1 MTEATIRGSGAR
13 ASGRIPGWARSVVYL
28 GRREVRISI
37 RTPAY
42 LLPNLIMPVI
52 FFFILVGSLSLL
64 AQEADFDYRSFVLPV
79 SVIFAVTGGSAGLN
93 MVADI
98 ESGYFDKLLLTPTHR
113 FALLVGAMGADFLRI
128 VLQGSIIVGVGVLA
142 GATIETGL
150 PGALAMVGIASIW
163 GLAYSAIGF
172 AIALKSGNSQ
182 VVGSMWVFQFPFLFL
197 APTFAPMVLLEG
209 WLRTAATY
217 NPMTYLL
224 QGLRAF
230 TMEGWDTGKIL
241 IALAVALAFGLVTL
255 TLAFRALLSR
265 IR

>member
-1 MTEATIRGSGAR
+1 MRETTIDRSPAPAT
-13 ASGRIPGWARSVVYL
+13 GRIATWVRSVLYL

-42 LLPNLIMPVI
+42 LLPNLIMPVV

-98 ESGYFDKLLLTPTHR
+98 ESGYFDKLLLTPTSR

-128 VLQGSIIVGVGVLA
+128 VLQGSIIVVVGVLA

-150 PGALAMVGIASIW
+150 PGALALVGIASVW

-172 AIALKSGNSQ
+172 AVALKTGNPQ

-197 APTFAPMVLLEG
+197 APTFAPMILLEG
-209 WLRTAATY
+209 WLRTAATF

-224 QGLRAF
+224 DGLRAF
-230 TMEGWDTGKIL
+230 TMRGWEGDTIL
-241 IALAVALAFGLVTL
+241 IALGVALAFGVVTL

>member
-1 MTEATIRGSGAR
+1 MTDVAVPRTEVRDGSLAAGT
-13 ASGRIPGWARSVVYL
+13 RSALYL
-28 GRREVRISI
+28 GRREIRLAL

-42 LLPNLIMPVI
+42 LIPNIIMPVV
-52 FFFILVGSLSLL
+52 FFFILVGSLSRF
-64 AQEADFDYRSFVLPV
+64 AEGFGVDFKAFQLPV
-79 SVIFAVTGGSAGLN
+79 SIIFAVTGGSAGLN

-98 ESGYFDKLLLTPTHR
+98 ESGYFNKLLLTPTSR

-128 VLQGSIIVGVGVLA
+128 ILQGLIIVVVGVA
-142 GATIETGL
+142 IGTTIETGAV
-150 PGALAMVGIASIW
+150 GALAMVGIASIW

-172 AIALKSGNSQ
+172 AVALKSGNPQ

-197 APTFAPMVLLEG
+197 STTFAPKEYLEG
-209 WLRTAATY
+209 WLATAATY

-224 QGLRAF
+224 DGLRAF
-230 TMEGWDTGKIL
+230 TMDGWEADRIL
-241 IALAVALAFGLVTL
+241 LALAVAAAFGVVTL

>member
-1 MTEATIRGSGAR
+1 VSEVTLT
-13 ASGRIPGWARSVVYL
+13 GRQAPAPQRLAGWTRSVLYL
-28 GRREVRISI
+28 GQREVRVSL

-42 LLPNLIMPVI
+42 LLPNLIMPVV

-98 ESGYFDKLLLTPTHR
+98 ESGYFDKLLLTPTSR

-128 VLQGSIIVGVGVLA
+128 VLQGSIIVVVGLLA
-142 GATIETGL
+142 GATIETG
-150 PGALAMVGIASIW
+150 PVGALALVGIASIW

-172 AIALKSGNSQ
+172 AVASKSGNSQ

-197 APTFAPMVLLEG
+197 APTFAPLEALEG

-224 QGLRAF
+224 DGLRALS
-230 TMEGWDTGKIL
+230 MRGWEADSIL
-241 IALAVALAFGLVTL
+241 IALAVSLAFGVITL
-255 TLAFRALLSR
+255 ALAFRALLSR
-265 IR
+265 IK